1 MHGLY
6 LLWWV
11 QERQLP
17 ASLVAAIIAAGDL
30 ALLGLEI
37 PTGWFADRF
46 GHRASLIAG
55 SFVQV
60 CGMLVCWLGDS
71 VPELIVASIL
81 VALGDAFR
89 SGAGEALL
97 YRSCLALG
105 CESQFQRIHARTHA
119 AGIVGLVALVLV
131 GGLVAAQWGFHAG
144 WAAETVL
151 CAIGLAIACAMHE
164 PPPAQRGGIEP
175 AASRAWRSMAKV
187 SPSLVLP
194 AALVGAAAS
203 ASAFIA
209 QTNGQQQIA
218 GVTFLVAVIA
228 LAEAA
233 GSFAAVRVPSAGIRA
248 QVVLLTVSAVVVA
261 GALLVPAL
269 FLPAVVVLAFFAGL
283 AEPLRD
289 AAIQRTIADHV
300 RATAA
305 SVASACDMAANLL
318 VLPIAGGWHRRRR

>member
-17 ASLVAAIIAAGDL
+17 AALVAAIIAAGDL

-71 VPELIVASIL
+71 VPELVIASVL

-105 CESQFQRIHARTHA
+105 NESEFQRIHARTHA
-119 AGIVGLVALVLV
+119 AGIIGLVALVLL
-131 GGLVAAQWGFHAG
+131 GGAIAAQWGLSAG

-164 PPPAQRGGIEP
+164 PPRCEKGENAP
-175 AASRAWRSMAKV
+175 AAAHAWRSMAKV

-203 ASAFIA
+203 AAAFIA
-209 QTNGQQQIA
+209 QTDGQQQIA
-218 GVTFLVAVIA
+218 GVTLLVAVVA

-233 GSFAAVRVPSAGIRA
+233 GSFAAVLAPNAGTRT
-248 QVVLLTVSAVVVA
+248 QLLLAAAAAVVVT
-261 GALLVPAL
+261 GALLAPTL
-269 FLPAVVVLAFFAGL
+269 FLPAVVLLAFLAGL

-289 AAIQRTIADHV
+289 AAIQRTISDNV

-305 SVASACDMAANLL
+305 SVASACDMAMNLL
-318 VLPIAGGWHRRRR
+318 VLPIAGGWRRRR